1 MRAAAWLVPR
11 SAHGGALRGVLL
23 VLAPSVLVFL
33 TAPGGRSY
41 GCCCWNRWRW
51 EHLATHMRDGA
62 LPGLLL
68 LAAGVGA
75 ALGAALAVRPPTVR
89 AGSGAGRAL
98 ALAGVHA
105 AGLLGPLTCLLF
117 DEGPRRRWIVSAI
130 QATTP
135 LSPSDLA
142 ARVMFVGSL
151 GAALLLAFALLG
163 LRRPAGPLGV
173 RARLGIA
180 ACGLSV
186 AFFAFPA
193 VWLLVK

>member
-1 MRAAAWLVPR
+1 MRSWLLPGSALGGAARATLLALVP
-11 SAHGGALRGVLL
+11 SLL
-23 VLAPSVLVFL
+23 LFVTSPARRPYSC
-33 TAPGGRSY
+33 
-41 GCCCWNRWRW
+41 CCCW
-51 EHLATHMRDGA
+51 HGLAWSSLAWQVRHGA

-75 ALGAALAVRPPTVR
+75 ALGAALAVRPPTAR
-89 AGSGAGRAL
+89 AGSSAGRAF

-105 AGLLGPLTCLLF
+105 AGLLGPLTCLLL
-117 DEGPRRRWIVSAI
+117 DEGSRRRWIVSAI
-130 QATTP
+130 QAAAP

-173 RARLGIA
+173 RARLGIS

-193 VWLLVK
+193 LWLLVK

>member
-1 MRAAAWLVPR
+1 MRSWLLPG
-11 SAHGGALRGVLL
+11 SALGGA
-23 VLAPSVLVFL
+23 
-33 TAPGGRSY
+33 
-41 GCCCWNRWRW
+41 WR
-51 EHLATHMRDGA
+51 GA
-62 LPGLLL
+62 LLALVALALTHVSPGSRSCCSWHHGTWWGTLGPFELLPIGV
-68 LAAGVGA
+68 GVGA